1 MSRSPFCPKMCSMSQ
16 DPLVGLLLGGT
27 YRVVR
32 LLGRGAMGAVYE
44 ARHEA
49 LSRTVALK
57 VLAPE
62 ISAQP
67 RAVQRLEREAQAAAQ
82 LGHPNIVPVTDFRAV
97 PGEPAFLVMEYL
109 QGKSLEQVMQES
121 GRLQPSRVASMG
133 IQVLDALAVAH
144 RAGIVHRD
152 IKPANLMVT
161 AIPGAGEV
169 VKILDFGVAKV
180 TESHGLTRDGVL
192 IGSPLFM
199 APEQAFHDVVDGRA
213 DLYAL
218 GATLYYAIAG
228 VPPLEADSLPRMLSK
243 LKDEA
248 PVPLAQR
255 CPQVDP
261 ALGAAID
268 RALLKHP
275 DTRYASADDMK
286 TALQRFALALSPSFS
301 GAQVFAL
308 GMGGPPGPPPSP
320 LAASPSGPYGPPPTT
335 AAGPAGS
342 DRYQSAPPAYG
353 SPPGYAPG
361 ASGYGPPN
369 PLAPGYGPVTTYGHA
384 PAGAGMAAAVT
395 GAPVA
400 PPGTTMPSAAPV
412 YGAGA
417 APATKKSGAGLA
429 VGLGLGILLLAGLA
443 LGGVLFLRD
452 GGTGAALQRPS
463 TGTAASVPSG
473 SILTTTAPSA
483 SGSVAVAPTSTGTA
497 PGVVPP
503 LPSASRGGPPQPVVP
518 PTPTASASA
527 SVQPTPTPTVV
538 PPVAPGSGPWVKS
551 CSLSQGP
558 TYDDTEAVRAY
569 LPTRASSL
577 NRCAPQACFR
587 HDKSQDVGYS
597 FDYFTAELD
606 LQGNV
611 TSARNEGSGC
621 PALYACVVP
630 VVRTWKFPK
639 PLRVGPVTFTCG
651 FLEARPPH

>member
-1 MSRSPFCPKMCSMSQ
+1 MSQ

-121 GRLQPSRVASMG
+121 GRLGPSRVASMG

-199 APEQAFHDVVDGRA
+199 APEQAFHDVIDGRA

-286 TALQRFALALSPSFS
+286 TALQRFALSLSPSFS

-308 GMGGPPGPPPSP
+308 GAMSGPPGPPPSP
-320 LAASPSGPYGPPPTT
+320 LSASPSGPYGPPPVV
-335 AAGPAGS
+335 ASAGS

-361 ASGYGPPN
+361 ASGYGPP
-369 PLAPGYGPVTTYGHA
+369 PTPGYGPVSAYGHPSHPPAQA
-384 PAGAGMAAAVT
+384 PVGAPMGAMAAAVT
-395 GAPVA
+395 GAPA
-400 PPGTTMPSAAPV
+400 GPPGTFVPPGSSHHVGAPGPAAK
-412 YGAGA
+412 G
-417 APATKKSGAGLA
+417 SGAGLA
-429 VGLGLGILLLAGLA
+429 MGMALAVLLLAGLA
-443 LGGVLFLRD
+443 VGAFFFFRD
-452 GGTGAALQRPS
+452 GGAATGPQAS
-463 TGTAASVPSG
+463 TSGATTASAASVAV
-473 SILTTTAPSA
+473 TAAPSA
-483 SGSVAVAPTSTGTA
+483 SVSVAVVPASTGPT

-503 LPSASRGGPPQPVVP
+503 LPSASRGGTPQPVVP

-527 SVQPTPTPTVV
+527 SVPPAPTPSVV
-538 PPVAPGSGPWVKS
+538 PPVAPTSGPWVKS
-551 CSLSQGP
+551 CNLSGGP
-558 TYDDTEAVRAY
+558 TYGDIEAVRAY
-569 LPTRASSL
+569 LPTRAPFL

-587 HDKSQDVGYS
+587 HDKTQDVGYS
-597 FDYFTAELD
+597 FDVFTAELD

-639 PLRVGPVTFTCG
+639 PLKVGPVTFSCA

>member
-1 MSRSPFCPKMCSMSQ
+1 MSQ

-27 YRVVR
+27 YRVGR

-62 ISAQP
+62 ISAHP

-82 LGHPNIVPVTDFRAV
+82 LGHPNIVPVTDFRAL

-121 GRLQPSRVASMG
+121 GRLEPSRVASMG

-192 IGSPLFM
+192 VGSPLFM
-199 APEQAFHDVVDGRA
+199 APEQAFHDTIDGRA

-228 VPPLEADSLPRMLSK
+228 VPPLEAESLPRMLAK

-248 PVPLAQR
+248 PVPLSQR
-255 CPQVDP
+255 CPGVDP

-275 DTRYASADDMK
+275 DTRYATADEMK

-301 GAQVFAL
+301 GAQVVAFG
-308 GMGGPPGPPPSP
+308 GMSGPSGPPPSP
-320 LAASPSGPYGPPPTT
+320 VSASPYGPPPTT
-335 AAGPAGS
+335 PSAGGV
-342 DRYQSAPPAYG
+342 DRYQSAGGA
-353 SPPGYAPG
+353 SAGYAPS
-361 ASGYGPPN
+361 ASGYGPP
-369 PLAPGYGPVTTYGHA
+369 PGYGPPAGYGLAA
-384 PAGAGMAAAVT
+384 PAPLHSPSGPPTGAPAVT
-395 GAPVA
+395 GAPGGPAMYA
-400 PPGTTMPSAAPV
+400 PPGAIPHAGGPAPAAPKRSGAGLVVGLVLGALIVGGLAVGGFFYLRDDASAAIHPQST
-412 YGAGA
+412 GA
-417 APATKKSGAGLA
+417 APASTASATANPSGAA
-429 VGLGLGILLLAGLA
+429 
-443 LGGVLFLRD
+443 
-452 GGTGAALQRPS
+452 T
-463 TGTAASVPSG
+463 
-473 SILTTTAPSA
+473 
-483 SGSVAVAPTSTGTA
+483 VAVAPSSTSAT

-503 LPSASRGGPPQPVVP
+503 LPSASRGGAPQPVVP

-527 SVQPTPTPTVV
+527 SVQPAPVPTVT
-538 PPVAPGSGPWVKS
+538 PPAKPGGPYVKS

-558 TYDDTEAVRAY
+558 TYGEIDVVQTY
-569 LPTRASSL
+569 LGTRASTL
-577 NRCAPQACFR
+577 ARCAPLACYR
-587 HDKSQDVGYS
+587 HDKSHDVGYS
-597 FDYFTAELD
+597 YDYFTAELD

-611 TSARNEGSGC
+611 TSVRNEGSGC
-621 PALYACVVP
+621 PALYACVIP
-630 VVRTWKFPK
+630 IARTWKFPK
-639 PLRVGPVTFTCG
+639 PLKVGPATFGCA
-651 FLEARPPH
+651 FREAPEPH

>member
-1 MSRSPFCPKMCSMSQ
+1 
-16 DPLVGLLLGGT
+16 
-27 YRVVR
+27 
-32 LLGRGAMGAVYE
+32 MGAVYE

-121 GRLQPSRVASMG
+121 GRLEPSRVASMG

-199 APEQAFHDVVDGRA
+199 APEQAFHDVIDGRA

-286 TALQRFALALSPSFS
+286 TALQRFALSLSPSFS

-308 GMGGPPGPPPSP
+308 GGMSGPSGPPPSP
-320 LAASPSGPYGPPPTT
+320 LAATPAGPYGPPPMMPLSP
-335 AAGPAGS
+335 GGS
-342 DRYQSAPPAYG
+342 DRYQSAPPVYG

-369 PLAPGYGPVTTYGHA
+369 SLAPGYGPVPTYGHLSHPPAQA
-384 PAGAGMAAAVT
+384 PAGSGMAAAVT
-395 GAPVA
+395 GAPA
-400 PPGTTMPSAAPV
+400 GPPGTIAPPTERAAPG
-412 YGAGA
+412 YPPA
-417 APATKKSGAGLA
+417 AAKKSGAGLA
-429 VGLGLGILLLAGLA
+429 VGLGLGVLLLGGLA
-443 LGGVLFLRD
+443 VGAFLFFRD
-452 GGTGAALQRPS
+452 DGRGAALQLPS
-463 TGTAASVPSG
+463 AGTAASAPSG
-473 SILTTTAPSA
+473 SALTTTGPSA
-483 SGSVAVAPTSTGTA
+483 SGSVAVAPTSTGPT

-503 LPSASRGGPPQPVVP
+503 LPSASRGGTPQPVVP

-527 SVQPTPTPTVV
+527 SVQPAPTPSVV

-551 CSLSQGP
+551 CGLSQGP
-558 TYDDTEAVRAY
+558 TFGDISVVNAY
-569 LPTRASSL
+569 LSGRASSL

-587 HDKSQDVGYS
+587 HDKTQDVGYS

-639 PLRVGPVTFTCG
+639 PLKVGPVTFSCA